1 MIAIKTLTFKT
12 TWSSMGQATRKPEKL
27 IVEFDSEGTVAFREG
42 YWLFSIANMIF
53 DKIINE
59 HKALSKRLDL
69 NHPRG
74 T

>member
-42 YWLFSIANMIF
+42 YWRFIIPNMIF

-59 HKALSKRLDL
+59 RKALSKRLDIK
-69 NHPRG
+69 HPRE

>member
-27 IVEFDSEGTVAFREG
+27 IVEFDDNGTVAFREG
-42 YWLFSIANMIF
+42 YWRFIIPNTIF

-59 HKALSKRLDL
+59 RRALSKRLDTK
-69 NHPRG
+69 HPKE